1 MSAQQ
6 AASRDLF
13 LKGTQKAQSYVN
25 PNNEK
30 TFWEQ
35 IDSHAQKEEQKF
47 AELDKKV
54 DNSAS
59 NFVGDNG
66 DEADGED
73 SSGDSD
79 SSQEF

>member
-59 NFVGDNG
+59 NFVGD
-66 DEADGED
+66 EADGED